1 MEQLRQDTALAL
13 RGLARHPMFA
23 ATVILTMALGIGA
36 NTAIFSVVHA
46 VLLRSLPYEHGDRMM
61 VLRQQRPKLAIQNQG
76 FSPKEIAD
84 YRDMAATLDQVVE
97 FHSMW
102 FILLGRGEPERV
114 QTGVVSWNF
123 FEAFGIKPVAG
134 RTFRP
139 DDDTPGADAVLVLSN
154 SYWRSRFGGDPKV
167 VGQVFE
173 MNDRP
178 HTVIGVLPPIP
189 QYPQENDVYMP
200 VSACPF
206 RSSQAVIDNR
216 NARMVQAFGRVKP
229 GTAAEQVST
238 DVAMVA
244 SKLQQGYPD
253 SYPATSGYTAIS
265 LPLRGELTRAFK
277 PTLMLLVGAAG
288 FVLLIVSA
296 SVANLLLARL
306 VRREREMAI
315 RAALGAGRW
324 RLFRQLLTESAVL
337 AVLGGAVGLIL
348 AAVSLDV
355 LVAFADRFTTR
366 SHEIGI
372 NGTVLI
378 FTLIIAVGTGIL
390 VGIIPAFPARANVSG
405 AIQEGGRNVGGGRI
419 RFRSALIVAQVA
431 VSFVLLIGAGLMLRS
446 FLQLQSVDAGIKT
459 DSVLTMRV
467 ALNFTKYTNQGQIRE
482 FHAAL
487 IEKLKQIP
495 ELRSVGAASTFPL
508 NDGGGFVTGLRIE
521 GQGDLDPSQLPRVE
535 ISSAS
540 PGYFQTV
547 GIPLL
552 RGRFFTDEDRADGQ
566 LTAVISDSMAKH
578 LFVDREPL
586 GARVSTN
593 NGQTWVTIVGVVGD
607 VRRTLDA
614 SPSDA
619 LYRPI
624 PQAAPLTAMFL
635 MRTNG
640 AANESL
646 GRQAREA
653 LYSVDPNQPAD
664 QFRTLDDVRSQSV
677 EAPRLTAI
685 LMGLFALL
693 AVAITAAG
701 LGGVIAF
708 SVNQRT
714 QEFGVRMALGA
725 SRASLLRMVLGQA
738 MVLVGIGLAIGI
750 GIALASGHLV
760 KTLLFNV
767 TTTDALTYASVAV
780 AFLVVAILAC
790 AVPARRAASVDPMI
804 ALRGN

>member
-1 MEQLRQDTALAL
+1 MEQLRQDIALAL

-61 VLRQQRPKLAIQNQG
+61 VLRQQRPRLGIQNQG

-84 YRDMAATLDQVVE
+84 YREMAATLDQVVE

-123 FEAFGIKPVAG
+123 FEAFGIKPVVG

-139 DDDTPGADAVLVLSN
+139 DDDKPGADAVLVLSN

-167 VGQVFE
+167 VGQLFE

-253 SYPATSGYTAIS
+253 SYPTTSGYTAIS

-337 AVLGGAVGLIL
+337 AIVGGAVGLVL

-378 FTLIIAVGTGIL
+378 FTLLIAVGTGIL
-390 VGIIPAFPARANVSG
+390 VGIIPAFPTRANVSG

-487 IEKLKQIP
+487 LEKLKHIP

-521 GQGDLDPSQLPRVE
+521 GLGDLDPSQLPRVE

-566 LTAVISDSMAKH
+566 AAAVISDSMAKH

-614 SPSDA
+614 APSDA

-624 PQAAPLTAMFL
+624 TQAAPLTAMFL
-635 MRTNG
+635 LRTNG

>member
-1 MEQLRQDTALAL
+1 
-13 RGLARHPMFA
+13 MFA

-61 VLRQQRPKLAIQNQG
+61 VLRQQRPRLGIQNQG

-84 YRDMAATLDQVVE
+84 YREMAATLDQVVE

-123 FEAFGIKPVAG
+123 FEAFGIKPVVG

-139 DDDTPGADAVLVLSN
+139 DDDKPGADAVLVLSN

-229 GTAAEQVST
+229 GMAAEQVST

-253 SYPATSGYTAIS
+253 SYPTTSGYTAIS

-337 AVLGGAVGLIL
+337 AIVGGAVGLVL

-378 FTLIIAVGTGIL
+378 FTLLIAVGTGIL
-390 VGIIPAFPARANVSG
+390 VGIIPAFPTRANVSG

-566 LTAVISDSMAKH
+566 AAAVISDSMAKH

-614 SPSDA
+614 APSDA

-624 PQAAPLTAMFL
+624 TQAAPLTAMFL
-635 MRTNG
+635 LRTNG

-738 MVLVGIGLAIGI
+738 MMLVGIGLAIGI